1 MNRTLEERRQEW
13 VLFGSAVFACL
24 GLAWLLVALP
34 PMQETNAWTIDFV
47 AYRDAALRLVDGG
60 SPYSP
65 RSLAGP
71 FLPFGSDLYLYP
83 PTMAL
88 AFTPVARMALGEG
101 AVVWYLL
108 HVGSLALAAALMP
121 VRAHIRLLALGLAS
135 LSLSVLMDS
144 MNGNVS
150 TMLLLPAA
158 AAWRWLD
165 RPAGSVAMALAIS
178 VRTTFGLFLV
188 WQALRRAWRPLLWT
202 ITVGAVLVL
211 VTLPMLGVEAYRDYL
226 TMLRHVSV
234 AGEIRSSDLAA
245 TALHLGLSASSAWMA
260 NILGWAIAVGAVV
273 LSLRRDR
280 EVGFMVTLGASL
292 LTAPLMWEH
301 YLTLVMLTGA
311 FLASRGRPWGMG
323 LLVLTWLPRETLSF
337 VAIAATLL
345 PFLARDAED
354 VTTSA
359 ARSHLS
365 APSQDRATT

>member
-1 MNRTLEERRQEW
+1 
-13 VLFGSAVFACL
+13 
-24 GLAWLLVALP
+24 
-34 PMQETNAWTIDFV
+34 
-47 AYRDAALRLVDGG
+47 
-60 SPYSP
+60 
-65 RSLAGP
+65 
-71 FLPFGSDLYLYP
+71 
-83 PTMAL
+83 
-88 AFTPVARMALGEG
+88 MALGEG
-101 AVVWYLL
+101 AVVWYVL

-188 WQALRRAWRPLLWT
+188 WHALRRAWRPLMWT
-202 ITVGAVLVL
+202 ITVGALLVL
-211 VTLPMLGVEAYRDYL
+211 ITLPMLGVEAYRDYF

-234 AGEIRSSDLAA
+234 AGEIKSSDLAA
-245 TALHLGLSASSAWMA
+245 TALRLGVPASSAWMA
-260 NILGWAIAVGAVV
+260 NMLGWAIAFGAVV

-292 LTAPLMWEH
+292 LAAPLMWEH

-311 FLASRGRPWGMG
+311 FLASRGRPWGLG
-323 LLVLTWLPRETLSF
+323 LLVLTWLPHETLSF

-345 PFLARDAED
+345 PFLAHDAEA
-354 VTTSA
+354 VASGSA
-359 ARSHLS
+359 WRPVL
-365 APSQDRATT
+365 APRQDRKPT